1 MFREPYGK
9 NGENVFYKE
18 CMRKSCREDRIFLY
32 IKGMS
37 HISVTQGGKSLWKS
51 VLFKNTYS
59 IEVFCEKSV
68 MNFWTENE
76 HYWKNLL
83 RTRQT

>member
-37 HISVTQGGKSLWKS
+37 HISVTQGGKKFMKKCS
-51 VLFKNTYS
+51 F
-59 IEVFCEKSV
+59 
-68 MNFWTENE
+68 
-76 HYWKNLL
+76 
-83 RTRQT
+83 

>member
-1 MFREPYGK
+1 MFREPCGK

-37 HISVTQGGKSLWKS
+37 HISVTQGGKSL
-51 VLFKNTYS
+51 
-59 IEVFCEKSV
+59 
-68 MNFWTENE
+68 
-76 HYWKNLL
+76 
-83 RTRQT
+83 

>member
-1 MFREPYGK
+1 MFREAYGK

-18 CMRKSCREDRIFLY
+18 CMGKSCRDDRIFLY

-37 HISVTQGGKSLWKS
+37 HISVTQGGKS
-51 VLFKNTYS
+51 VLFKNNYS

-68 MNFWTENE
+68 MNF
-76 HYWKNLL
+76 
-83 RTRQT
+83 

>member
-37 HISVTQGGKSLWKS
+37 HISVTQAEKVYEK
-51 VLFKNTYS
+51 
-59 IEVFCEKSV
+59 VF
-68 MNFWTENE
+68 F
-76 HYWKNLL
+76 L
-83 RTRQT
+83 RTLIV

>member
-9 NGENVFYKE
+9 NGENVFCKE

-37 HISVTQGGKSLWKS
+37 HISVTQGGKSL
-51 VLFKNTYS
+51 
-59 IEVFCEKSV
+59 
-68 MNFWTENE
+68 
-76 HYWKNLL
+76 
-83 RTRQT
+83 

>member
-1 MFREPYGK
+1 MPVYDKYNFLLLPKMLVLNPKDGEPYGK

-37 HISVTQGGKSLWKS
+37 HISVTQGGKSL
-51 VLFKNTYS
+51 
-59 IEVFCEKSV
+59 
-68 MNFWTENE
+68 
-76 HYWKNLL
+76 
-83 RTRQT
+83 

>member
-1 MFREPYGK
+1 MFREPCGK

-37 HISVTQGGKSLWKS
+37 HISVTQGEKVYEK
-51 VLFKNTYS
+51 
-59 IEVFCEKSV
+59 VF
-68 MNFWTENE
+68 F
-76 HYWKNLL
+76 L
-83 RTRQT
+83 RTLIV

>member
-51 VLFKNTYS
+51 VLFKNNYS
-59 IEVFCEKSV
+59 IEIICENCV
-68 MNFWTENE
+68 MIVWMEYENLQSS
-76 HYWKNLL
+76 WKKK
-83 RTRQT
+83 RK